1 MNGEEKDIHN
11 PEAGKGT
18 ERRKLISDFYREEF
32 LRHKTRLETQKT
44 FFADESYEEIET
56 VLNKIID
63 EIDKMSQVD
72 NFEELAG
79 HLLQRIDV
87 VTSLSD
93 SKVDP
98 CYRVH

>member
-1 MNGEEKDIHN
+1 MSEHDQKKRGI
-11 PEAGKGT
+11 T
-18 ERRKLISDFYREEF
+18 DFYREEF
-32 LRHKTRLETQKT
+32 LRHKFRLETQKT
-44 FFADESYEEIET
+44 FFTDKTYVEIEA

-87 VTSLSD
+87 VTSLSN
-93 SKVDP
+93 SKVSP
-98 CYRVH
+98 SYRIH